1 MRGSGQV
8 GGRVQRALTAVELIL
23 GRHGAL
29 HDLWF
34 DEASAESI
42 GICGVVLQRW
52 GRLSE
57 PDPLGPISH

>member
-1 MRGSGQV
+1 
-8 GGRVQRALTAVELIL
+8 VQRALTAVELIL